1 MYLKPNIIHE
11 RSAPIKIPSPTNLN
25 FDMNE
30 YGLKQNFFD
39 PTKGSP
45 PNVFMLK
52 LQNRI
57 VNLSPN
63 FQMFPKNVVKRVS
76 V

>member
-1 MYLKPNIIHE
+1 MYSQMHE
-11 RSAPIKIPSPTNLN
+11 KSAPIKIPSPSNVK
-25 FDMNE
+25 FDAQE

-52 LQNRI
+52 LQKRI
-57 VNLSPN
+57 VSLSPN
-63 FQMFPKNVVKRVS
+63 YVYRNVVKRDS
-76 V
+76 A

>member
-1 MYLKPNIIHE
+1 MYSQMHE
-11 RSAPIKIPSPTNLN
+11 KSAPIKIPSPSN
-25 FDMNE
+25 FNAPE

-63 FQMFPKNVVKRVS
+63 YQMFHKNVAKRDS
-76 V
+76 A

>member
-1 MYLKPNIIHE
+1 MYSQMHE
-11 RSAPIKIPSPTNLN
+11 KSAPIKIPSPSN
-25 FDMNE
+25 FKNDAPE

-63 FQMFPKNVVKRVS
+63 YQMFHKNDAKRDS
-76 V
+76 A

>member
-1 MYLKPNIIHE
+1 MYSITNE
-11 RSAPIKIPSPTNLN
+11 RSAPIKIPSPTNVK
-25 FDMNE
+25 FETPE

-45 PNVFMLK
+45 PNVFIAK
-52 LQNRI
+52 LQNRL

-63 FQMFPKNVVKRVS
+63 YPYRNVAKRES
-76 V
+76 A

>member
-1 MYLKPNIIHE
+1 MHE
-11 RSAPIKIPSPTNLN
+11 RSAPIKIPSSTNLI
-25 FDMNE
+25 FDAQE

-52 LQNRI
+52 LQKRI

-63 FQMFPKNVVKRVS
+63 YTYRNVVKRDS
-76 V
+76 A

>member
-1 MYLKPNIIHE
+1 MHE
-11 RSAPIKIPSPTNLN
+11 KSAPIKIPSPSN
-25 FDMNE
+25 FKNDAPE

-63 FQMFPKNVVKRVS
+63 YVYRNLAKRDS
-76 V
+76 A